1 MYFAALFEI
10 LIVYNARKHFGLSY
24 TVPDSF
30 LHRIP
35 IGYLMQLLLRIHCGY
50 TVPDNSVYLLRFQL
64 HGTRSTPHCEAFS
77 IVFCSSAEITIAT
90 RFKAAIVWL
99 QMLAAITLQAWPT

>member
-1 MYFAALFEI
+1 MKQTR
-10 LIVYNARKHFGLSY
+10 NAIGLSY

-30 LHRIP
+30 LYRIP
-35 IGYLMQLLLRIHCGY
+35 IGYLIQLLLRIHCGY
-50 TVPDNSVYLLRFQL
+50 TVPDSFVYLLRIQL

-90 RFKAAIVWL
+90 GFKAAIGWL
-99 QMLAAITLQAWPT
+99 QMLATITLQAWPT